1 MLIFRNN
8 EVVGN
13 IAPNIYGAMK
23 PWQDANGVARW
34 IVDAQG
40 GAPFTDSDGQIYLLR
55 LRTPAEA
62 QAIQNTQQAAQYQ
75 RPVINSNLLD
85 AGYLTTR
92 LPEGDL
98 K

>member
-1 MLIFRNN
+1 MLIFQNN

-13 IAPNIYGAMK
+13 TAPNIYGAMK

-34 IVDAQG
+34 VIDAHG
-40 GAPFTDSDGQIYLLR
+40 GAPFIDSDGQIYSLR
-55 LRTPAEA
+55 LRTPVEA

-75 RPVINSNLLD
+75 RPTVNSDLLD

-92 LPEGDL
+92 LPEGEL